1 MPNSMVALTFDFDAL
16 SVWFGYPSTT
26 PAMLARG
33 EYGARVGVPRLL
45 ALLRAYGLPATF
57 FIPGHTVESFPEEV
71 AAILA
76 DGHEVAHHSYAHVDP
91 SEQSPAEERRDM
103 ERALE
108 ALRRIGV
115 QPAGYRS
122 PSADLSGQTLELLEE
137 YGFRY
142 DSSLMAD
149 DYRPYRPRIGDRVSR
164 HEPLIRGREA
174 RFWELPMSFELDD
187 WVHFQFNFS
196 PYRNGTAAPSKVLEI
211 WAGELD
217 WMHANVA
224 GGLLTVAMHPQVIG
238 RGHRVA
244 MLEQFIGRCRLHA
257 DVRFVRLGEVAAG
270 MGEIRSP
277 IADRPAHLG
286 VVVCAPRMGS

>member
-1 MPNSMVALTFDFDAL
+1 MPNSTVALTFDFDAM
-16 SVWFGYPSTT
+16 SVWFGYPNTT

-45 ALLRAYGLPATF
+45 ALLRAYRLPATF
-57 FIPGHTVESFPEEV
+57 FIPGHTIDSFPAEV

-91 SEQSPAEERRDM
+91 STQRADEERRDM

-115 QPAGYRS
+115 RPTGYRS
-122 PSADLSGQTLELLEE
+122 PSADLSPRTLELLEE
-137 YGFRY
+137 YGFQY

-149 DYRPYRPRIGDRVSR
+149 DYRPYRPRIGDRVAR
-164 HEPLIRGREA
+164 DEPLVRGREA
-174 RFWELPMSFELDD
+174 RFWELPMCFELDD

-196 PYRNGTAAPSKVLEI
+196 PYRNGTSAPSKVLEI
-211 WAGELD
+211 WAGEFD
-217 WMHANVA
+217 WMHANVD

-244 MLEQFIGRCRLHA
+244 MLEQFIAHCRRPA
-257 DVRFVRLGEVAAG
+257 DVRFVRLGEVAA
-270 MGEIRSP
+270 E
-277 IADRPAHLG
+277 LG
-286 VVVCAPRMGS
+286 QAG